1 MKILENCSDA
11 ELSILALHNLMLS
24 MSLKIKFKNSFIE
37 SVEGLP
43 LPAHKSTLFIQPH
56 DPKK

>member
-1 MKILENCSDA
+1 M
-11 ELSILALHNLMLS
+11 LSTILALHNLMYSLS
-24 MSLKIKFKNSFIE
+24 LDIKKKNSFIE